1 VEPGAFFSQQELA
14 AWAHQWLVDDLLS
27 FTSLG
32 LKLAFF
38 SVVMLTG
45 IHLVL
50 RRRAG
55 AAAEWLYGNRVLIRL
70 GDRAPILH
78 RLAMAFERLSGSMP
92 GVSVE
97 RGRWIIDGL
106 FPVLLLLV
114 YAALQTPLSFFSG
127 YILEHER
134 GLATISLGQWWL
146 DWAKSLASGCILGMF
161 LGVGLFGLA
170 RRLRR
175 SWWLWLWGAVA
186 GGLFLWAMLTPYRAR
201 IYNDY
206 TELAPGE
213 LRSSIEALVHRAGF
227 EAGKVEVKD
236 SSRRT
241 RRVGAHVMG
250 QGPTRRVVLADN
262 LVKEF
267 PQREIL
273 VAMAHELGHQIHD
286 HGKHGWLKAV
296 LAAFVF
302 LLICQLLLLWA
313 PRVKRFGLGVGA
325 DAAVLPLLLLVFQI
339 VFLVNEPL
347 SAWLDRKEERVADS
361 EALRL
366 TRDPAAFCSL
376 FIRLAR
382 KNKYHPDPPAWDQLL
397 FGHHP
402 TVMQRI
408 NFGFE
413 WAKKNGLH
421 LGKNALPLPAPP
433 SQKTRPDYS
442 PIRRAR
448 SRRA

>member
-1 VEPGAFFSQQELA
+1 VEPSAFFSPQELS

-27 FTSLG
+27 FTGLG
-32 LKLAFF
+32 LKLAFLA
-38 SVVMLTG
+38 VVMFTG

-50 RRRAG
+50 RKR
-55 AAAEWLYGNRVLIRL
+55 AAATADWLYGNRLLGRL
-70 GDRAPILH
+70 GDRAPVLR
-78 RLAMAFERLSGSMP
+78 RLAAAFERLSGNMP
-92 GVSVE
+92 GAVEE

-106 FPVLLLLV
+106 FPVLLLLL

-146 DWAKSLASGCILGMF
+146 DWAKSLTSGCILGMF

-206 TELAPGE
+206 TELPQGE
-213 LRSSIEALVHRAGF
+213 LRTAIEKLVHKAGF

-262 LVKEF
+262 LLKEF
-267 PQREIL
+267 PKREIL

-286 HGKHGWLKAV
+286 HGKRGWLKAV
-296 LAAFVF
+296 LAALVF
-302 LLICQLLLLWA
+302 LLICQLVLLRA
-313 PRVKRFGLGVGA
+313 PRVKRFGLNARA
-325 DAAVLPLLLLVFQI
+325 DPAVLPLLLLVLQLI
-339 VFLVNEPL
+339 FLVNEPL
-347 SAWLDRKEERVADS
+347 SAWLNRREEHIADT

-366 TRDPAAFCSL
+366 TRDPTAFCSL

-382 KNKYHPDPPAWDQLL
+382 KNHYHPDPPAWDQFL

-408 NFGFE
+408 DFGFT
-413 WAKKNGLH
+413 WANQNGLH
-421 LGKNALPLPAPP
+421 LGKDALPLPAPP
-433 SQKTRPDYS
+433 S
-442 PIRRAR
+442 
-448 SRRA
+448 